1 MSLELLQDT
10 VEFDSVKLKI
20 VVRFKIK
27 KLKKKIL
34 IIVQKN
40 RKL

>member
-1 MSLELLQDT
+1 MSLELLQDI

-27 KLKKKIL
+27 KLKKKNINHRPE
-34 IIVQKN
+34 K
-40 RKL
+40 

>member
-1 MSLELLQDT
+1 MSLELLQDI